1 MIPTNDN
8 GKGDKIRE
16 GFDHEEYQRN
26 YDRIKEFGAYCLW
39 EGLCARG
46 VIEEVPDPE
55 DERDDS

>member
-26 YDRIKEFGAYCLW
+26 YDRIKW
-39 EGLCARG
+39 EGVCARG
-46 VIEEVPDPE
+46 GIEEVPDPE